1 MEKRKQPTIDQAGD
15 LLVKIITDMDE
26 VHTRV
31 NERCRKEDELDQP
44 TVHEVLDQYRKVY
57 TDALAAGCEL
67 IGASEDDWDCI
78 FDADRPKE
86 EWNLLDNTDLLGPT
100 EGAD

>member
-1 MEKRKQPTIDQAGD
+1 MGSVRKQPTVEEMGD
-15 LLVKIITDMDE
+15 LLVKVITEMDE

-31 NERCRKEDELDQP
+31 NEWCRQEDELDQP
-44 TVHEVLDQYRKVY
+44 TVLEVLDQYRKVY

-67 IGASEDDWDCI
+67 IGASEEDWECI
-78 FDADRPKE
+78 FDAGRPKKA
-86 EWNLLDNTDLLGPT
+86 WNLLENMDLLGF